1 MKDAMV
7 DSQFAALEEPD
18 EAECKQLKD
27 VEIVDVKGTIQDVT
41 NLASAAV
48 DRVFF
53 SKTTQ

>member
-27 VEIVDVKGTIQDVT
+27 VEIVDCKNSLEDVQR
-41 NLASAAV
+41 LASAAV
-48 DRVFF
+48 DLVLT
-53 SKTTQ
+53 SKR